1 MQPVAI
7 ATPHDFQSASET
19 GWTRAHW
26 LEMFSEL
33 IVPIIDNASAGRA
46 RQIIPGQ
53 RSHHGR
59 LADELEGF
67 TRSFIM
73 AGPWLATTGSPE
85 VHTSRGTRDV
95 AAFYRDGILAGTDP
109 QHAEYWGDITDYAQ
123 HLVEMASL
131 AWSLYLSRRWIWD
144 TYSGAE
150 KRQVAEYLYQCTT
163 VEYHQNNW
171 LLFNVV
177 TNAVLKRLEMPYRQ
191 DQVDANIDA
200 CEGMYLGSGWYRDGS
215 VNRLDYYNAW
225 AFHYYY
231 LIWSILDGESKPEV
245 AARHRERVALLAE
258 QMPYFLAADGSAPI
272 FGRSMIYRFA
282 YLAPLALGASM
293 GAIGI
298 PAGLVRTVCN
308 ATMRFFAEQPI
319 LTDEGFLGM
328 GYIGPNE
335 SILEHYSCGG
345 SPYWAAKAFNALLIP
360 PEHSFWTAPEEPL
373 PIRTASFARSIVA
386 AGLMLLGFRDDGQ
399 VQLVNQKSYHDHPEY
414 NAKYTNFAYS
424 THFPYESRTIY
435 GSIAPDNALQFSA
448 DGILYYQRWAMEH
461 LGMSEQ
467 HSAARY
473 PLYEVDPEGEATTT
487 ILMRSGVLVLVH
499 RVAPTK
505 PLWFREGGFPLAWE
519 AGTPAT
525 ESGSDWSAA
534 SVGGFVSLIA
544 NLAGYDRVEPPRP
557 YGLDTQGTNVRYPFS
572 VIPQLSLR
580 RTGAEPF
587 TLVSLV
593 AGRGGRVRPE
603 QLRGAVADVTVDDD
617 AVMVRYAD
625 GAVAHVAGASGEV
638 QWRTH
643 GEASGGRAGAQ
654 AGRRS
659 RDTVN
664 AR

>member
-1 MQPVAI
+1 MQPVPI
-7 ATPHDFQSASET
+7 ATPHDFGSASET

-26 LEMFSEL
+26 LEMFAEL
-33 IVPIIDNASAGRA
+33 IAPIIDNASPGKA

-73 AGPWLATTGSPE
+73 AGPWLATTECPE
-85 VHTSRGTRDV
+85 VHARRGTRNV
-95 AAFYRDGILAGTDP
+95 ASFYREGILAGTDP
-109 QHAEYWGDITDYAQ
+109 EHEEYWGDITDYAQ

-144 TYSGAE
+144 TYSEAE
-150 KRQVAEYLYQCTT
+150 KRQVADYLYQCTT

-191 DQVDANIDA
+191 DQIDENIDA

-245 AARHRERVALLAE
+245 ATRHRERVALLAE

-272 FGRSMIYRFA
+272 FGRSMIYRFG
-282 YLAPLALGASM
+282 YLAPLVLGVSM
-293 GAIGI
+293 DAVGV
-298 PAGLVRTVCN
+298 PAGLLRTVCN

-319 LTDEGFLGM
+319 LTDDGFLGM
-328 GYIGPNE
+328 GYIRPNE

-360 PEHSFWTAPEEPL
+360 ASDSFWTAPEEPL
-373 PIRTASFARSIVA
+373 PIRESSFSRRLDD
-386 AGLMLLGFRDDGQ
+386 AGLLLLGSRDDGQ
-399 VQLVNQKSYHDHPEY
+399 VQLLNQKSYHDHPEY

-424 THFPYESRTIY
+424 THFPYESRPIY

-448 DGILYYQRWAMEH
+448 DGILYYQRWEMEH
-461 LGMSEQ
+461 LGMSEF

-473 PLYEVDPEGEATTT
+473 ALYEADPEGTATTT
-487 ILMRSGVLVLVH
+487 ILARSGVLVLVH

-519 AGTPAT
+519 AGTPQISA
-525 ESGSDWSAA
+525 GPDWSAA
-534 SVGGFVSLIA
+534 EVDGRVSLIA
-544 NLAGYDRVEPPRP
+544 NLAGYDRVEPPRS

-572 VIPQLSLR
+572 VIPQLTLR
-580 RTGAEPF
+580 RTSMQPVV
-587 TLVSLV
+587 LVSLV
-593 AGRGGRVRPE
+593 AGHGGGVRPE
-603 QLRGAVADVTVDDD
+603 QMRGTVEGVTVDD
-617 AVMVRYAD
+617 AVVTVRYAD
-625 GAVAHVAGASGEV
+625 LAEARVEAATGEVSWRSGAVEPHVGDADRVRGS
-638 QWRTH
+638 
-643 GEASGGRAGAQ
+643 
-654 AGRRS
+654 S
-659 RDTVN
+659 RDMVD

>member
-1 MQPVAI
+1 MQPVPI
-7 ATPHDFQSASET
+7 AAPHDYHRASET

-26 LEMFSEL
+26 LEMFAEL
-33 IVPIIDNASAGRA
+33 IVPVIDNASPGKA

-73 AGPWLATTGSPE
+73 AGPWLATAECPE
-85 VHTSRGTRDV
+85 VHASRGRRDV
-95 AAFYRDGILAGTDP
+95 AAFYREGILAGTDP
-109 QHAEYWGDITDYAQ
+109 AHGEYWGDIADYAQ

-144 TYSGAE
+144 TYSEAE
-150 KRQVAEYLYQCTT
+150 KRQVADYLYQCTT
-163 VEYHQNNW
+163 VAYHQNNW

-191 DQVDANIDA
+191 DQIDANIDA

-231 LIWSILDGESKPEV
+231 LIWSLLDGESKPEV

-258 QMPYFLAADGSAPI
+258 QMPYFIAADGSAPI

-282 YLAPLALGASM
+282 YLAPLVLGVSM
-293 GAIGI
+293 GAVEI
-298 PAGLVRTVCN
+298 PAGLLRTVCN

-319 LTDEGFLGM
+319 MTDDGFLGM
-328 GYIGPNE
+328 GYIKPNE

-360 PEHSFWTAPEEPL
+360 AEDPFWTAAEEPL
-373 PIRTASFARSIVA
+373 PIRTSSFARPLDD
-386 AGLMLLGFRDDGQ
+386 AGILLIGSRDDGQ
-399 VQLVNQKSYHDHPEY
+399 VQLVNQKSYHDKPEY

-424 THFPYESRTIY
+424 THFPYESRPLY

-448 DGILYYQRWAMEH
+448 DGILFCQRWEMEH
-461 LGMSEQ
+461 IGISDH

-473 PLYEVDPEGEATTT
+473 PLYEADPQGRATTT
-487 ILMRSGVLVLVH
+487 ILARGGVLVLIH
-499 RVAPTK
+499 RVEPTI
-505 PLWFREGGFPLAWE
+505 PLWFREGGFPLGWE
-519 AGTPAT
+519 TGTPEITTGA
-525 ESGSDWSAA
+525 DWSAA
-534 SVGGFVSLIA
+534 AMDGRVSLIA
-544 NLAGYDRVEPPRP
+544 NLAGYDTVEPARP
-557 YGLDTQGTNVRYPFS
+557 YGLDTQGTNVRYPSS
-572 VIPQLSLR
+572 VIPRLGLR
-580 RTGAEPF
+580 RVSAEPF

-593 AGRGGRVRPE
+593 AGRGGGVRPQ
-603 QLRGAVADVTVDDD
+603 QLRHVVAGVSVEDSEVTVQ
-617 AVMVRYAD
+617 YAD
-625 GAVAHVAGASGEV
+625 GA
-638 QWRTH
+638 
-643 GEASGGRAGAQ
+643 EAQVDAE
-654 AGRRS
+654 AGRVRWCS
-659 RDTVN
+659 RNMVD